1 MSRGYIGNEAPANI
15 SDRKGVVT
23 IQEDY
28 TWLRNNPRG
37 ILEGTWNNI
46 WNRISQIPRKTPNPV
61 MKTFDGGCNLSGTK
75 KWAGGVLAANG
86 KIYGIPASA
95 SGVLCIDPSTK
106 SVSIFGNLDTTAE
119 KYAGGAVALNGMIYA
134 AGYNAPY
141 IFLKINPYTESIS
154 PFVSTSDTAKRY
166 GAVLAPNG
174 MIYLAPSN
182 ATSVG
187 KINPNNDSFASF
199 FISASGK
206 WRSGCLAPN
215 SCIYCIPG
223 SANYCLKFNPSN
235 DSGSTFGSLP
245 STNDKNQGGA
255 LAQTGK
261 IYGAPS
267 QINQFE
273 RITPND
279 NTIGL
284 IGSVSGSTYRYKGG
298 ILAPDGN
305 LYFIPDSYSHLISMN
320 PFTEEIT
327 DHGEAPGWVSEAW
340 AGAVL
345 APNGNI
351 YCIPGNASCVLEIS
365 NVGTMDWNTSAL
377 LTPYVNKF

>member
-1 MSRGYIGNEAPANI
+1 MSRGYIGNEAPAKI
-15 SDRKGVVT
+15 SDRKGIVT

-61 MKTFDGGCNLSGTK
+61 MTTFDGGCNLSGTN

-86 KIYGIPASA
+86 KIYGIPATA

-106 SVSIFGNLDTTAE
+106 SVSIFGNLDTTAW
-119 KYAGGAVALNGMIYA
+119 KYIGGAVALNGMIYA
-134 AGYNAPY
+134 ASFHAPY
-141 IFLKINPYTESIS
+141 TFLKINPYTESIS
-154 PFVSTSDTAKRY
+154 PCVSTSGTAKYY
-166 GAVLAPNG
+166 GAVLATNG
-174 MIYLAPSN
+174 MIYIPPNA

-187 KINPNNDSFASF
+187 KINPNNDSFTSF
-199 FISASGK
+199 GYFSGT

-215 SCIYCIPG
+215 SCIYYIPG
-223 SANYCLKFNPSN
+223 GATNCLKVDPSN

-245 STNDKNQGGA
+245 STIDKNEAGV

-261 IYGAPS
+261 IYGAPA
-267 QINQFE
+267 QIDQFE

-279 NTIGL
+279 NTINL

-305 LYFIPDSYSHLISMN
+305 LYFIPGSYSHLISMN

-327 DHGEAPGWVSEAW
+327 DHGEAPGWVSGAW

-351 YCIPGNASCVLEIS
+351 YCIPQSASCVLEIS